1 MKRNKLWISF
11 MFIIFLFLLT
21 ACNKDASKENI
32 VKDVLV
38 VSQPSDP
45 KSLDTQ
51 ASNDTP
57 SSRITSQIYDRLIE
71 QDENMKIQA
80 GLAESWEQT
89 DPLTFVFH
97 LRKGVKFHNGDELK
111 ASDVKFTIERAQK
124 SPLVSELVENIVK
137 VETPDDFTVI
147 IKTSEPYVPILNN
160 LSHTALSILNEK
172 VVSEK
177 KEEYGQ
183 HPIGTGPFQFVEW
196 ISSDKVVLE
205 ANEEYFKGA
214 PKIKKIIFRNIPEQT
229 NRILGL
235 ETGEIDL
242 VYDIEGMDKNDVAE
256 NKKLN
261 FIEAPGLTTV
271 YLGFN
276 LKKDIF
282 KNEKVR
288 KAIAYAVDLDSIINT
303 VYAGGATKADSI
315 IGPKV
320 VTYSSGKTYEY
331 NPEKAKKLLKE
342 AGYPNGFK
350 TSIWI
355 NNNPVR
361 RDIAVIFQDQLKQI
375 GIDVNV
381 ETLEWGAYL
390 DRTAMGEHD
399 MYILGCVSVTGDP
412 DYGINLLVNSKMH
425 GGPGNRSF
433 YVNKK
438 VDQLLQ
444 EGKSEMDFEKR
455 NAIYKEIQDIL
466 QEELPMLY
474 ICYPNQNAAMNK
486 NLKGFVLKPSGH
498 HGLYH
503 VYFE

>member
-1 MKRNKLWISF
+1 MKKKYCFYLLLCLFIALFVSCNNSNKS
-11 MFIIFLFLLT
+11 
-21 ACNKDASKENI
+21 NKDTLI
-32 VKDVLV
+32 
-38 VSQPSDP
+38 VSQASDP

-57 SSRITSQIYDRLIE
+57 SSRITTQIYDRLVE
-71 QDENMKIQA
+71 QDENMNIKPGI
-80 GLAESWEQT
+80 AEKWEQK
-89 DPLTFVFH
+89 DSQTFVFY
-97 LRKGVKFHNGDELK
+97 LTKGVKFHNGDEVK
-111 ASDVKFTIERAQK
+111 ASDVKFTIERAKK
-124 SPLVSELVENIVK
+124 SPIVSELVENISG
-137 VETPDDFTVI
+137 VEILDDYTVV

-160 LSHTALSILNEK
+160 LSHTALSILDERIVKEK
-172 VVSEK
+172 G
-177 KEEYGQ
+177 EEYGQ
-183 HPIGTGPFQFVEW
+183 HPIGTGPFKFVEW
-196 ISSDKVVLE
+196 VSSDKVVLE

-214 PKIKKIIFRNIPEQT
+214 PKIKHIIFRNIPEQT

-242 VYDIEGMDKNDVAE
+242 VYDIEGMDKDQVI
-256 NKKLN
+256 KDDKLN

-276 LKKDIF
+276 LKRDIF
-282 KNEKVR
+282 KNKKVR
-288 KAIAYAVDLDSIINT
+288 QAIAYGVDLDSIVET
-303 VYAGGATKADSI
+303 VYAGGATKANSI

-320 VTYSSGKTYEY
+320 VTHADCKTYEY
-331 NPEKAKKLLKE
+331 NPEKAKELLKE

-355 NNNPVR
+355 NNNPIR

-375 GIDVNV
+375 GIDVQV

-390 DRTAMGEHD
+390 DRTALGEHD

-438 VDQLLQ
+438 VDELLNL
-444 EGKSEMDFEKR
+444 GKSEMNPEKR
-455 NAIYKEIQDIL
+455 NIIYKEIQEIL
-466 QEELPMLY
+466 QDELPMLY

-486 NLKGFVLKPSGH
+486 NLKGFALKPSGH
-498 HGLYH
+498 HLLYN